1 MLNRKFTSDD
11 DIGNVFQVKSC
22 IIDTVYFASRL
33 VLAHNRI
40 LFPCRKHMISALSQ
54 CKDKP
59 QDFEPLLKRVL
70 QSFSF
75 EDLDRF
81 FESVV
86 GFFPQYQVESH
97 TEKKAMYL
105 KTKCSG
111 I

>member
-1 MLNRKFTSDD
+1 
-11 DIGNVFQVKSC
+11 
-22 IIDTVYFASRL
+22 
-33 VLAHNRI
+33 
-40 LFPCRKHMISALSQ
+40 MISALSQ

-97 TEKKAMYL
+97 TRKGYVLENEMFWYFNVKPYYE
-105 KTKCSG
+105 